1 MALFPRILSGAVL
14 FCVLS
19 GPVAAQQAL
28 DRTAFEAACLAN
40 GAVLAGPLPPEVDMA
55 AVLKPLCACVSGQ
68 MAGFSQADV
77 DMLTKDLRGE
87 ASEVDHAAYGDYDG
101 LVARAGSAVT
111 ACFSDPQLL
120 AAPTPQ

>member
-1 MALFPRILSGAVL
+1 LSGAVL

-19 GPVAAQQAL
+19 GPVSAQQAL
-28 DRTAFEAACLAN
+28 DRTAFKAACLAN
-40 GAVLAGPLPPEVDMA
+40 GAMLVGSLPPEVDTA
-55 AVLKPLCACVSGQ
+55 KVLGPLCACISGQ
-68 MAGFSQADV
+68 LASYPQADL

-87 ASEVDHAAYGDYDG
+87 ATEVDHAAYGDYDS
-101 LVARAGSAVT
+101 LVARAASVVT

>member
-1 MALFPRILSGAVL
+1 MALFTRIVSGAVL
-14 FCVLS
+14 FCVMA

-40 GAVLAGPLPPEVDMA
+40 GDMLTGPLPPEVDKEA
-55 AVLKPLCACVSGQ
+55 LLTPLCACVSGQ
-68 MAGFSQADV
+68 MASFPQADV

-87 ASEVDHAAYGDYDG
+87 ATEVDHAAYGDYDG
-101 LVARAGSAVT
+101 LVARAGGVVS
-111 ACFSDPQLL
+111 ACFSDPQVL

>member
-1 MALFPRILSGAVL
+1 MALFTRMLSGAVL

-19 GPVAAQQAL
+19 SPALAQQAL

-40 GAVLAGPLPPEVDMA
+40 GVMLTGPLPPEVDQV
-55 AVLKPLCACVSGQ
+55 AVLTPLCACVSGQ
-68 MAGFSQADV
+68 MASFPQADV

-87 ASEVDHAAYGDYDG
+87 ATEVDHAAYGDYDG
-101 LVARAGSAVT
+101 LVARAGSVVT

-120 AAPTPQ
+120 GAPTPQ